1 MSEGASHAYRGA
13 MDRPAVWRR
22 MLAEQ
27 AAQARIAQIGAQMTT
42 QHAAGARATADGDV
56 KAAAR
61 AMWAQGDYHRFA
73 AETVWGLGPHL
84 VAACGISAGQRV
96 LDVAAG
102 TGNVAIRAAEL
113 GAQVVACDLTPENF
127 AAGRREAEARGV
139 EVEWVEGDAEAL
151 PFDDDEFDVVTSLF
165 GALFAPNHQRVADEL
180 LRVCRDGGTV
190 AMINF
195 LPEGV
200 SRDFFA
206 LIGRYAPPLPPGAL
220 PPILWGDEGHVRD
233 LFGDRVASLEM
244 TRHEYVERAAT
255 PQAYVDLFYKTFGPT
270 VALRALLADEPDRA
284 AAFDRDFLDFAER
297 SNSGPSGG
305 PAEYRYQYL
314 RVVARARAANV
325 TPA

>member
-1 MSEGASHAYRGA
+1 
-13 MDRPAVWRR
+13 
-22 MLAEQ
+22 MLTEQ
-27 AAQARIAQIGAQMTT
+27 AAQALMAQIGAQMTT
-42 QHAAGARATADGDV
+42 QHAPGTRAAADGDV
-56 KAAAR
+56 KAADR
-61 AMWAQGDYHRFA
+61 SMWAQGDYHRFA
-73 AETVWGLGPHL
+73 AETVWDLGPHL

-127 AAGRREAEARGV
+127 DAGRREAKARGV
-139 EVEWVEGDAEAL
+139 DVEWVEGDAEAL

-190 AMINF
+190 GMFNF
-195 LPEGV
+195 TPDGV
-200 SRDFFA
+200 SGDFFA
-206 LIGRYAPPLPPGAL
+206 LFGRHAPAL
-220 PPILWGDEGHVRD
+220 PPEALPPVLWGDEQHVRE

-244 TRHEYVERAAT
+244 ARHEYVERAAT
-255 PQAYVDLFYKTFGPT
+255 PQAYVDLFYETFGPT
-270 VALRALLADEPDRA
+270 VALRALLADQPDRA

-297 SNSGPSGG
+297 WNSGPSGG

-314 RVVARARAANV
+314 RVVARTKIA
-325 TPA
+325 